1 MALPLLEISHIRKSY
16 GLQVVLD
23 DVSFMISEGDKIALI
38 GRNGAGKTTLARI
51 ITKEE
56 EADGGDFRVYPQTRL
71 GIIKQHEILPT
82 EGTVLEFLSKKSD
95 KQEWEIAKLSSRF
108 GLTSDQL
115 KTIPSSLSG
124 GYQMR
129 VKIVAMLLEEPN
141 LLLLDEPVNYLD
153 LQTLILLERFLQ
165 TWKGSFVVIAHDRE
179 FLERTCEKTIEIER
193 GKATLYSGTV
203 SEYLDWKREQ
213 KEFAVKTN
221 KKLAKQIAHQQS
233 FVDRFGAK
241 ASLASRA
248 QSKSKHI
255 AKLKRKI
262 SDIAV
267 DLSTARIRIS
277 CPETPPGIAL
287 SLKNLVIGYKQPL
300 TQEVTLDIM
309 RGEKILIA
317 GENGK
322 GKSTFLKTVAGIHA
336 PLQGMAKWWH
346 RANIGYYDQFTHKQ
360 LDDDETILA
369 YLTRKAPSQ
378 TAGEKILMMA
388 SNFLFTGD
396 AIEKPIRVL
405 SGGER
410 ARLCLAGIL
419 LEEHTVLLLDEPT
432 NHLDVE
438 TAESLALAL
447 KEYKGTVVFIS
458 HARTF
463 AHALAERI
471 YEIKAGTFRQFMGS
485 YDEYV
490 EDLENDVDD
499 EEVAVNERKQESVAN
514 REERAM
520 IQAKIRETQRIQAKT
535 QKRLEEAEF
544 EKSRILEYY
553 FNHQDDYAPEKA
565 IRLSELNEELVM
577 LEEQWLKQEELIEKL
592 RNE

>member
-1 MALPLLEISHIRKSY
+1 MALPLVEIQHIRKSY
-16 GLQVVLD
+16 GLQVVLE
-23 DVSFMISEGDKIALI
+23 DVTLLISEGDKIALI

-51 ITKEE
+51 LTAEE
-56 EADGGDFRVYPQTRL
+56 EADGGDFRFYPQTRL
-71 GIIKQHEILPT
+71 GVIKQHEVLPSA
-82 EGTVLEFLSKKSD
+82 GTVLEYLAVKSE
-95 KQEWEIAKLSSRF
+95 KPEWEIATMASRF
-108 GLTSDQL
+108 GLKSDFLAQ
-115 KTIPSSLSG
+115 IPAALSG

-129 VKIVAMLLEEPN
+129 VKIVAMLLQEPN

-153 LQTLILLERFLQ
+153 LQTLLLLERFLQ
-165 TWKGSFVVIAHDRE
+165 SWKGSFVVIAHDRE
-179 FLERTCEKTIEIER
+179 FLERTCEKTIEIEK
-193 GKATLYSGTV
+193 GKSYTFSGSV
-203 SEYLDWKREQ
+203 SEYLEWKREQ

-262 SDIAV
+262 ADISV
-267 DLSTARIRIS
+267 DLSSARIRIT
-277 CPETPPGIAL
+277 CPETPQGVAL
-287 SLKNLVIGYKQPL
+287 SFKELVVGYSHQLIQP
-300 TQEVTLDIM
+300 TTLDFM

-322 GKSTFLKTVAGIHA
+322 GKSTLLKTIAGIHA
-336 PLQGMAKWWH
+336 PLHGSAKWWH

-360 LDDDETILA
+360 LNEEETVLS

-378 TAGEKILMMA
+378 SAGEKILMMA
-388 SNFLFTGD
+388 GNFLFSGD
-396 AIEKPIRVL
+396 AVEKPIRVL

-419 LEEHTVLLLDEPT
+419 LEEHNVLLLDEPT

-447 KEYKGTVVFIS
+447 KEYKGTVIFIS

-463 AHALAERI
+463 AHALAEKI
-471 YEIKAGTFRQFMGS
+471 YEIKGGIFRQFMGR
-485 YDEYV
+485 YDDYV
-490 EDLENDVDD
+490 EELEHDSL
-499 EEVAVNERKQESVAN
+499 EEQVEVKVKKVTSVN
-514 REERAM
+514 REERALV
-520 IQAKIRETQRIQAKT
+520 QAQIREAQRSQVKT
-535 QKRLEEAEF
+535 QKRIEEAEH
-544 EKSRILEYY
+544 EKSRILEYF
-553 FNHQDDYAPEKA
+553 FNNQEDYAPEKA
-565 IRLSELNEELVM
+565 IRLSELNTELSA
-577 LEEQWLKQEELIEKL
+577 LEDTWLKQEETIQRL
-592 RNE
+592 RAE